1 MSQIR
6 LVADSS
12 CDLLSL
18 DGVDFVSVP
27 LTLRT
32 ETEEFRDDA
41 RLDVDA
47 MVSTLRA
54 SKGRSYSACPN
65 VADWEKAFGESG
77 DVLAFTITSSLS
89 GSYSAAC
96 VAKQSCEERD
106 PSRRI
111 RVVDTLSAGPE
122 TMLLLEKAASA
133 QHGGASFDEVY
144 RVVEELQR
152 HTHLLFSLESM
163 HNLAQNGR
171 ISKLAATAAG
181 VLGIRAVGQASAEGT
196 LEMLGK
202 CRAGIFIAGDGAA
215 RLQGRQRAHRA
226 LRERRVFAGAVY
238 GAPPPLSRCRC
249 AAVSAQGPVQ
259 LLCRARR
266 HHDGLRDM
274 KKEGKGRAAELLHL
288 TVRIL
293 TLPPIVIGV
302 TLAMLYARSAER
314 GSAAGRWSTES
325 GERGC
330 RLCIEGAPAPFEP
343 N

>member
-6 LVADSS
+6 LAADSS

-18 DGVDFVSVP
+18 DGVVFVSVP

-47 MVSTLRA
+47 MVATLRA
-54 SKGRSYSACPN
+54 TKGRSYSACPN

-133 QHGGASFDEVY
+133 QRGGASFDEVC

-202 CRAGIFIAGDGAA
+202 CRGERKTQEFLLQEME
-215 RLQGRQRAHRA
+215 RLG
-226 LRERRVFAGAVY
+226 Y
-238 GAPPPLSRCRC
+238 
-249 AAVSAQGPVQ
+249 
-259 LLCRARR
+259 
-266 HHDGLRDM
+266 
-274 KKEGKGRAAELLHL
+274 KGGS
-288 TVRIL
+288 VRIGHCGNAAFSL
-293 TLPPIVIGV
+293 E
-302 TLAMLYARSAER
+302 LYTELRRRFPNADVRGLCSYYAER
-314 GSAAGRWSTES
+314 GGIMM
-325 GERGC
+325 G
-330 RLCIEGAPAPFEP
+330 FET
-343 N
+343 

>member
-54 SKGRSYSACPN
+54 TKGRSYSACPN

-122 TMLLLEKAASA
+122 TMLLLERAASA
-133 QHGGASFDEVY
+133 QRGGASFDEVY

-171 ISKLAATAAG
+171 ISKLAATAADRRVRRERSRCSASAAVRG
-181 VLGIRAVGQASAEGT
+181 KRRNFYCRRWSGSATRAAACASGIAGTPRFRWSCIRSSAAAFPMPMCGGIRS
-196 LEMLGK
+196 
-202 CRAGIFIAGDGAA
+202 GA
-215 RLQGRQRAHRA
+215 
-226 LRERRVFAGAVY
+226 
-238 GAPPPLSRCRC
+238 C
-249 AAVSAQGPVQ
+249 AATMP
-259 LLCRARR
+259 
-266 HHDGLRDM
+266 
-274 KKEGKGRAAELLHL
+274 
-288 TVRIL
+288 
-293 TLPPIVIGV
+293 
-302 TLAMLYARSAER
+302 
-314 GSAAGRWSTES
+314 SAAAS
-325 GERGC
+325 
-330 RLCIEGAPAPFEP
+330 
-343 N
+343 

>member
-47 MVSTLRA
+47 MVATLRA
-54 SKGRSYSACPN
+54 TKGRSYSACPN

-96 VAKQSCEERD
+96 VAKQGCEERD

-133 QHGGASFDEVY
+133 QRGGASFDEVC

-202 CRAGIFIAGDGAA
+202 CR
-215 RLQGRQRAHRA
+215 
-226 LRERRVFAGAVY
+226 
-238 GAPPPLSRCRC
+238 
-249 AAVSAQGPVQ
+249 
-259 LLCRARR
+259 
-266 HHDGLRDM
+266 
-274 KKEGKGRAAELLHL
+274 
-288 TVRIL
+288 
-293 TLPPIVIGV
+293 
-302 TLAMLYARSAER
+302 
-314 GSAAGRWSTES
+314 
-325 GERGC
+325 GERKTC
-330 RLCIEGAPAPFEP
+330 LLYTSDAADEL
-343 N
+343 

>member
-47 MVSTLRA
+47 MVATLRVT
-54 SKGRSYSACPN
+54 KGRSYSACPN

-96 VAKQSCEERD
+96 VAKQGCEERD

-133 QHGGASFDEVY
+133 QRGGASFDEVC
-144 RVVEELQR
+144 RVVEELR
-152 HTHLLFSLESM
+152 RRTHLLFSLESM

-202 CRAGIFIAGDGAA
+202 CR
-215 RLQGRQRAHRA
+215 
-226 LRERRVFAGAVY
+226 
-238 GAPPPLSRCRC
+238 
-249 AAVSAQGPVQ
+249 
-259 LLCRARR
+259 
-266 HHDGLRDM
+266 
-274 KKEGKGRAAELLHL
+274 
-288 TVRIL
+288 
-293 TLPPIVIGV
+293 
-302 TLAMLYARSAER
+302 
-314 GSAAGRWSTES
+314 
-325 GERGC
+325 GERKTQEF
-330 RLCIEGAPAPFEP
+330 L
-343 N
+343 

>member
-54 SKGRSYSACPN
+54 TKGRSYSACPN

-89 GSYSAAC
+89 GSYGAAC

-133 QHGGASFDEVY
+133 QRGGASFDEVY

-163 HNLAQNGR
+163 HNL
-171 ISKLAATAAG
+171 
-181 VLGIRAVGQASAEGT
+181 
-196 LEMLGK
+196 
-202 CRAGIFIAGDGAA
+202 
-215 RLQGRQRAHRA
+215 LQ
-226 LRERRVFAGAVY
+226 
-238 GAPPPLSRCRC
+238 
-249 AAVSAQGPVQ
+249 
-259 LLCRARR
+259 
-266 HHDGLRDM
+266 
-274 KKEGKGRAAELLHL
+274 
-288 TVRIL
+288 
-293 TLPPIVIGV
+293 
-302 TLAMLYARSAER
+302 
-314 GSAAGRWSTES
+314 
-325 GERGC
+325 
-330 RLCIEGAPAPFEP
+330 
-343 N
+343 